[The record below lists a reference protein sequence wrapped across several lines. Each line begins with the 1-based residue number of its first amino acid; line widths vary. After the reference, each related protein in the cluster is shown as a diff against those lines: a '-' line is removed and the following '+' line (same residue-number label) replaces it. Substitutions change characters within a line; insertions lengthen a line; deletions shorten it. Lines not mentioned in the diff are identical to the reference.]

1 MSGSKRRIIVHADWD
16 DEAKVW
22 IATSATIDGL
32 AIEADTFEQLLERV
46 PGAIAD
52 LIELNGLVSY
62 RVRSS
67 MGIIS

>member
-1 MSGSKRRIIVHADWD
+1 MSRANRRIIVHADWD

-22 IATSATIDGL
+22 IATGASIDGL
-32 AIEADTFEQLLERV
+32 AIEADSFEKLLERV

-67 MGIIS
+67 RGIIE